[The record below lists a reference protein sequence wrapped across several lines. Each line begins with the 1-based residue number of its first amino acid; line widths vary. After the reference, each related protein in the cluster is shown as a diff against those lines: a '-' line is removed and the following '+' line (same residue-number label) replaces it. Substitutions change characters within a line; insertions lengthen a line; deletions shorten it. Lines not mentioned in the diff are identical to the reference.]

1 MLVSLYYRGAD
12 AITTLWAFRI
22 YGLHE
27 RNLPSQGLVFAP
39 GSHPMKALVLPFVLA
54 AGLVRTASAPRA
66 QTATPSPATD
76 LDAFMSR
83 VLERRD
89 DNWTKLQQYVLEERE
104 TIQVTG
110 PGAALLYGS
119 RRESMWFPRD
129 GRFIKSPV
137 RINGITIGEE
147 DRRKAEAAWIKLED
161 EREKRRI
168 EREKRLA
175 ARATGST
182 TAEVVESTAPL
193 TEDGVR
199 QALEPGFVS
208 AAYFLRFK
216 FDPGHY
222 ALAGRDQYE
231 GRTVLKIEYYPTKLF
246 HEGRTR
252 PNKELRKRD
261 AEIQT
266 KMNKSALVTLW
277 IDPTEHQILKYDFEN
292 VDLEF
297 LPGRWLIQLD
307 GMHAAMEMGQP
318 FPSVWLPRSLRIA
331 IDLKI
336 AIGQLD
342 GRYAV
347 DYYDYKLATVAT
359 KIR

>member
-1 MLVSLYYRGAD
+1 MKPAVLSLA
-12 AITTLWAFRI
+12 
-22 YGLHE
+22 
-27 RNLPSQGLVFAP
+27 
-39 GSHPMKALVLPFVLA
+39 LA
-54 AGLVRTASAPRA
+54 AGLITASVISHA
-66 QTATPSPATD
+66 QIEAQAPATD

-104 TIQVTG
+104 TVQLIG
-110 PGAALLYGS
+110 PGATPLYGV
-119 RRESMWFPRD
+119 RRESTWFPRD
-129 GRFIKSPV
+129 GRFIKSPL
-137 RINGITIGEE
+137 RINGVTIGEE
-147 DRRKAEAAWIKLED
+147 DRRKAEALWIKMED
-161 EREKRRI
+161 QREKRRAEREKR
-168 EREKRLA
+168 ETPEQENA
-175 ARATGST
+175 GA
-182 TAEVVESTAPL
+182 VPL

-222 ALAGRDQYE
+222 ALAGRDKFE
-231 GRTVLKIEYYPTKLF
+231 GRDVLKIEYYPTKLF
-246 HEGRTR
+246 SEGRTR

-261 AEIQT
+261 SEIQG

-292 VDLEF
+292 IDLDF
-297 LPGRWLIQLD
+297 LPGRWLVHLD
-307 GMHAAMEMGQP
+307 GMNAAMEMGQP

-331 IDLKI
+331 IDLTVATGEI
-336 AIGQLD
+336 D

-359 KIR
+359 KVR